1 MSYFSSL
8 SKEVVLPPSRQENA
22 FLDGYVV
29 NPKNDL
35 HKRERV
41 KGIPYTNPVQRASD
55 MGPMGL
61 ANKFLKKNQ
70 EQSRLCSFLNFLES
84 CDKYC

>member
-35 HKRERV
+35 HKRES
-41 KGIPYTNPVQRASD
+41 QRDSLHEACTKS
-55 MGPMGL
+55 
-61 ANKFLKKNQ
+61 
-70 EQSRLCSFLNFLES
+70 
-84 CDKYC
+84 